1 MVPPAYRTPS
11 CAAAYIAATGEREQS
26 GETSL
31 VESEETCVEERKEEI
46 A

>member
-1 MVPPAYRTPS
+1 MRRGST
-11 CAAAYIAATGEREQS
+11 AATVEREQS

-31 VESEETCVEERKEEI
+31 VESEETCVSDRKEEN